1 MATTRTADGLPER
14 RPRPAVDAWGFYVD
28 SMPWHMLPSSKT
40 FLSEQEALDRKR
52 DRKWA
57 QMTHHAQGLE
67 VYCSKPAQRKK
78 LKERVRKGVPRAWRR
93 AIWPALL
100 EVEVKERDEKES
112 LARGAASFR
121 AQAAR
126 EGITYSVLC
135 TKTMADAGR
144 QSVYE
149 VIERDLCRTYPK
161 HRLFDSNIIDGGGA
175 DRTVESQGVA
185 SLRRV
190 LRAYAE
196 LDSATQ
202 YCQGMNY
209 VAALLIVHVCDD
221 DSIDA
226 ARRSVNDPM
235 PIKRTRSINDEIG
248 GRKADRLDGSA
259 EEDAFWLFV
268 AALRTPRT
276 NLRDLYG
283 PGMVGARK
291 ALSVFNTLLERI
303 NPKLHAHLAEQNC
316 YPDMYATH
324 WIVTIFSAQFPFA
337 LVARV
342 WDMFLAEGWKP
353 VYRIAV
359 ALVAT
364 YEAQLLAK
372 DFEELLIF
380 MRQLPSNVDVDRV
393 LKYAARLSFP
403 KTSVIQKYETEF
415 EPSPDEQAQPG
426 KR

>member
-1 MATTRTADGLPER
+1 MATTRTADGLQQ
-14 RPRPAVDAWGFYVD
+14 PRPGPDVDAWGFYVD
-28 SMPWHMLPSSKT
+28 SMPWHALPSSKA
-40 FLSEQEALDRKR
+40 FISEQEALDRKR

-112 LARGAASFR
+112 IARGAASFR

-126 EGITYSVLC
+126 EGITYSMLC
-135 TKTMADAGR
+135 TKTMDAGR

-149 VIERDLCRTYPK
+149 EIERDLCRTYPR
-161 HRLFDSNIIDGGGA
+161 HRLFDSKIIDGGGA
-175 DRTVESQGVA
+175 DRAAESQGVA

-196 LDSATQ
+196 LDSDTQ
-202 YCQGMNY
+202 YCQGMNS

-221 DSIDA
+221 DTIDA

-235 PIKRTRSINDEIG
+235 PIKRSINDEIG
-248 GRKADRLDGSA
+248 GRQPKNRLDGSA

-268 AALRTPRT
+268 AALRAPRT

-283 PGMVGARK
+283 PGMVGACK
-291 ALSVFNTLLERI
+291 ALRVFNTLLERI

-316 YPDMYATH
+316 YPDMFATH
-324 WIVTIFSAQFPFA
+324 WIVTIFAAQFPFA

-353 VYRIAV
+353 VYRVAV
-359 ALVAT
+359 ALVAA

-372 DFEELLIF
+372 DFEQLLIF
-380 MRQLPSNVDVDRV
+380 LRQLPSNVDVDKV
-393 LKYAARLSFP
+393 LKCAAKLSFP
-403 KTSVIQKYETEF
+403 KTSAIQKYESQS